1 MNTVTDKYIIFDTE
15 TTGLGRSKDGVK
27 TEPYIVQLSWVLW
40 DNKLKRIEN
49 IGDRIIKI
57 PEEVEIEEGSLKVHG
72 ITKNDTQEKG
82 VPIEI
87 ALEEFDFDL
96 NKAKMMVAH
105 NIDFDKRM
113 VIGEYK
119 RNKKFNYKLSKLPAF
134 CTMTMGTN
142 LCNLKYTNRQGKE
155 KIKSPKLKELYKH
168 LFDSGVDESKLH
180 NALVDVIVAWRC
192 FCKMH
197 LKYDMISDEDPEN
210 LYEGLRKYYKSLL

>member
-1 MNTVTDKYIIFDTE
+1 MSTVTDKYIVFDTE
-15 TTGLGRSKDGVK
+15 TTGLGKSKDGVK

-82 VPIEI
+82 VPIDI
-87 ALEEFDFDL
+87 ALAEFDLDL
-96 NKAKMMVAH
+96 NKANMMVAH

-119 RNKKFNYKLSKLPAF
+119 RNKKFNYKLSK
-134 CTMTMGTN
+134 
-142 LCNLKYTNRQGKE
+142 
-155 KIKSPKLKELYKH
+155 
-168 LFDSGVDESKLH
+168 
-180 NALVDVIVAWRC
+180 
-192 FCKMH
+192 
-197 LKYDMISDEDPEN
+197 
-210 LYEGLRKYYKSLL
+210 